1 MSNKNEVFEYLIAQ
15 LRQQLPVVDVMG
27 EIKRWSIDRSIAGRG
42 NYTDEENAIIDAYI
56 GLEHDPYKQQCED
69 LAHEVL
75 SLKSELARYK
85 KPYIAYVK
93 KTDWV
98 QGDSR
103 FLKKWGKHRAD
114 ILRECIQEQDTEIQ
128 SLKNQLR
135 DASVQIKEL
144 HKALATATG
153 DVEAYKLI
161 RKGEHGPEQSGCRKE
176 DVQECAHDWVLDE
189 KGDYFICAKCG
200 KQEAEL
206 IDCRHTNTVGLRK
219 GFAPG
224 FTKKCLDCGAKLK

>member
-1 MSNKNEVFEYLIAQ
+1 MNSKNEVFEYLIDQ
-15 LRQQLPVVDVMG
+15 LRQQV
-27 EIKRWSIDRSIAGRG
+27 
-42 NYTDEENAIIDAYI
+42 NNN
-56 GLEHDPYKQQCED
+56 QCED
-69 LAHEVL
+69 QAHEV
-75 SLKSELARYK
+75 
-85 KPYIAYVK
+85 
-93 KTDWV
+93 
-98 QGDSR
+98 
-103 FLKKWGKHRAD
+103 
-114 ILRECIQEQDTEIQ
+114 Q

-135 DASVQIKEL
+135 DASALVAELQGDNIKKSEHISHLTWRVKEL
-144 HKALATATG
+144 HLALVQATG
-153 DVEAYKLI
+153 DVEVYKLI
-161 RKGEHGPEQSGCRKE
+161 REQEQSGRRKE